1 MSIKCCEKSKIF
13 LKVIII
19 IVVIVMIKNDL
30 YYAFVHVH
38 GWYSNLV
45 NLLTIEDKLN
55 VMRIEAWKLNE
66 LVSFLVSSLNNW
78 GSK

>member
-1 MSIKCCEKSKIF
+1 M
-13 LKVIII
+13 III
-19 IVVIVMIKNDL
+19 IKNNL

-66 LVSFLVSSLNNW
+66 LEGKKEELMYLNYVASSARQQFISFVVLTIEL
-78 GSK
+78 

>member
-1 MSIKCCEKSKIF
+1 M
-13 LKVIII
+13 III
-19 IVVIVMIKNDL
+19 IKNNL

-66 LVSFLVSSLNNW
+66 LEGKKEELMYLNYVASSARHQFISFVVLTIQL
-78 GSK
+78 